1 MSTVW
6 GNIIRERRNKLG
18 INQDDLAL
26 QVGYQKEQKRN
37 ISNYEKGIRNPDLE
51 TLCRIANAL
60 SCTTDYLLGREQA
73 PRHDAASVV
82 QQTGLTAQAVAV
94 LQSYEATVDNRTI
107 QQFLSDLICS
117 NELLWELSSYYKMW
131 REKAREQTSEVNEI
145 SNAMSEIMKQ
155 DLSVEDKTGD
165 LNKLISLWSNVP
177 LNIEG
182 LRYGIVRRFERFL
195 TNMEQTVENTEK
207 NVEEGSK

>member
-1 MSTVW
+1 MV
-6 GNIIRERRNKLG
+6 
-18 INQDDLAL
+18 
-26 QVGYQKEQKRN
+26 
-37 ISNYEKGIRNPDLE
+37 IRNPDLE
-51 TLCRIANAL
+51 TLCRIADAL
-60 SCTTDYLLGREQA
+60 SCTTDYLLGREPA
-73 PRHDAASVV
+73 SRHDAASVV

-131 REKAREQTSEVNEI
+131 LEKVRKQTPEANEI
-145 SNAMSEIMKQ
+145 SNAMSEIMEQ

-165 LNKLISLWSNVP
+165 LNKLISSWSNVP